1 MRKHLN
7 WIVAA
12 SLGVGGAAFMGCERS
27 NTSSPQS
34 SNTSNTNNPT
44 VTNRDDAART
54 AGSNIP
60 GDQIGSV
67 DLTLLYKSLGN
78 TAENAVSKG
87 KFDDVVDHFDKPDRD
102 RLGNF
107 KDQKFAELDGLIDK
121 LSSDW
126 KAKYNESLD
135 IDDVKVYENFLRVA
149 KVDETKD
156 YTKANALFPASRSV
170 SDLTVPVIK
179 HQVTWKIDAPD
190 DLTGQQLVKNLQD
203 HLTHFD
209 NMKDQWPSD
218 KLEAK
223 RALSHHIFMAIMNK
237 PVTGGTR

>member
-1 MRKHLN
+1 
-7 WIVAA
+7 
-12 SLGVGGAAFMGCERS
+12 MGCERS

-44 VTNRDDAART
+44 VTNRDEAART
-54 AGSNIP
+54 AGANLP
-60 GDQIGSV
+60 GDQIGAV

-78 TAENAVSKG
+78 TANDAVSKG

-102 RLGNF
+102 RIGNF

-121 LSSDW
+121 LSNDW
-126 KAKYNESLD
+126 KSKYNESLD
-135 IDDVKVYENFLRVA
+135 INDVKVYENWLRVT

-156 YTKANALFPASRSV
+156 YTKANALFPASHGV
-170 SDLTVPVIK
+170 SELTVPVIK

-190 DLTGQQLVKNLQD
+190 ELTGMQLVKNLQD

-209 NMKDQWPSD
+209 NMKDQWPAD
-218 KLEAK
+218 KLEAR
-223 RALSHHIFMAIMNK
+223 RALAHHIFAALMNK
-237 PVTGGTR
+237 PVMSGAR